1 VEIRTAAGPS
11 SAVQWGVQWR
21 PVHRLVA
28 CAARPCGVAAAV
40 AEARLV
46 ADEHLA
52 GAERVPVLAAGRWV
66 GDPSSGSG
74 LHEVAEHPIKPR
86 PHGNHPRSGLAL
98 GAVHHK
104 EGRHHLNGRDKQT
117 MTEQPGLPDQFKE
130 LVTENEKRMKAIQDQ
145 IANQLEAQR
154 KAVTDLVESQQKAFA
169 EFLEQQRSVKIADHW
184 EAQRK
189 AISEQIEHQ
198 RKAFT
203 DLVERQWT
211 AQKKAIED
219 AQHAIVG
226 IFRPKPDEPKPDE

>member
-1 VEIRTAAGPS
+1 
-11 SAVQWGVQWR
+11 
-21 PVHRLVA
+21 
-28 CAARPCGVAAAV
+28 
-40 AEARLV
+40 
-46 ADEHLA
+46 
-52 GAERVPVLAAGRWV
+52 
-66 GDPSSGSG
+66 
-74 LHEVAEHPIKPR
+74 
-86 PHGNHPRSGLAL
+86 
-98 GAVHHK
+98 
-104 EGRHHLNGRDKQT
+104 

-154 KAVTDLVESQQKAFA
+154 KAFA

-226 IFRPKPDEPKPDE
+226 IFRPKPDEPESDD

>member
-1 VEIRTAAGPS
+1 MGSKSFSRGGWSLIAYP
-11 SAVQWGVQWR
+11 
-21 PVHRLVA
+21 A
-28 CAARPCGVAAAV
+28 CPGCVPAAV
-40 AEARLV
+40 AQVCLV
-46 ADEHLA
+46 ADQDLVR
-52 GAERVPVLAAGRWV
+52 AERVAVGASRGWV

-86 PHGNHPRSGLAL
+86 PHGNHPRSRLAL

-117 MTEQPGLPDQFKE
+117 MTEQPSAELPDQFRE
-130 LVTENEKRMKAIQDQ
+130 LATENEKRMKAIQDQ

-154 KAVTDLVESQQKAFA
+154 KAVADLVESQQKAFA
-169 EFLEQQRSVKIADHW
+169 DFLEQQRSVKITDHW

-219 AQHAIVG
+219 AQHAIVEK
-226 IFRPKPDEPKPDE
+226 FRPKSDEPKSDEPKSDE

>member
-1 VEIRTAAGPS
+1 
-11 SAVQWGVQWR
+11 
-21 PVHRLVA
+21 
-28 CAARPCGVAAAV
+28 
-40 AEARLV
+40 
-46 ADEHLA
+46 
-52 GAERVPVLAAGRWV
+52 
-66 GDPSSGSG
+66 
-74 LHEVAEHPIKPR
+74 
-86 PHGNHPRSGLAL
+86 
-98 GAVHHK
+98 
-104 EGRHHLNGRDKQT
+104 

-169 EFLEQQRSVKIADHW
+169 DFLEQQRSVKIADHW

-226 IFRPKPDEPKPDE
+226 IFRPKPDEPKSDEPKSDEWEGLDQAAPSGQTYTTCPGSRLLFPTLCKPTAPVASSAVTPRPHRPD

>member
-1 VEIRTAAGPS
+1 MLEDRCVVGLAGGDQHDQRSAGP
-11 SAVQWGVQWR
+11 V
-21 PVHRLVA
+21 
-28 CAARPCGVAAAV
+28 
-40 AEARLV
+40 
-46 ADEHLA
+46 DEL
-52 GAERVPVLAAGRWV
+52 
-66 GDPSSGSG
+66 
-74 LHEVAEHPIKPR
+74 AEHPIKPR
-86 PHGNHPRSGLAL
+86 PRGNHPRSGLAL

-104 EGRHHLNGRDKQT
+104 EGRDHLNGRDKQT

-169 EFLEQQRSVKIADHW
+169 DFLEQQRSVKIADHW

-226 IFRPKPDEPKPDE
+226 IFRPKPDEPKPDEPKSDEPKSDE